1 MSAALELVH
10 DSTWDGDAMP
20 EGVKIGRP
28 LDGGARYSSRSTAEA
43 RADRIRANVA
53 ELVGDLVDA
62 WREHD
67 DEALGFV
74 SFADYTAWLFG
85 DVSRVSIP
93 VEARRELVAG
103 MTTRDDLSVRE
114 IAEALGT
121 SKSQIARDRKIMLAD
136 EDLETARVLDVEPG
150 DVIDAEVV
158 EQLDPYRALSPRWE
172 ALARVAA
179 QGDRGLTA
187 LELLD
192 EAEFA
197 EGTGP
202 AALSKLD
209 RAGFV
214 VLGSYD
220 ERRRNRR
227 PYRITAAGQAKL
239 DQLVADRAATEA
251 RSVSG

>member
-1 MSAALELVH
+1 MSALALVH
-10 DSTWDGDAMP
+10 DATWGGDAMP
-20 EGVKIGRP
+20 DGVKIEGP
-28 LDGGARYSSRSTAEA
+28 AYAGTYSSRSRAEA
-43 RADRIRANVA
+43 RADRIRGNVA
-53 ELVGDLVDA
+53 ELVRDLVDA

-67 DEALGFV
+67 DEALGFET
-74 SFADYTAWLFG
+74 FASYTEWLFG

-103 MTTRDDLSVRE
+103 MTERDGRSVRQ
-114 IAEALGT
+114 IADALGV
-121 SKSQIARDRKIMLAD
+121 SKSLVALDRKIMLHPEA
-136 EDLETARVLDVEPG
+136 LDDAEVIEA
-150 DVIDAEVV
+150 IDAEVV
-158 EQLDPYRALSPRWE
+158 EQLDPYRGLSPRWE
-172 ALARVAA
+172 SLARVAA
-179 QGDRGLTA
+179 QLDRGLTA

-209 RAGFV
+209 RAGFITI
-214 VLGSYD
+214 GGHD

-227 PYRITAAGQAKL
+227 PYRITERGRAKL
-239 DQLVADRAATEA
+239 DELLAAREAAEA

>member
-1 MSAALELVH
+1 VNAALELVH
-10 DSTWDGDAMP
+10 DATWGGDAMP
-20 EGVKIGRP
+20 DGVRIGRP
-28 LDGGARYSSRSTAEA
+28 VDGGAHYSSRSTAEA
-43 RADRIRANVA
+43 RAERIRANVA
-53 ELVGDLVDA
+53 ELVGDLVAA

-67 DEALGFV
+67 DEALGFAT
-74 SFADYTAWLFG
+74 FASYTTWLFG

-136 EDLETARVLDVEPG
+136 EDLEAARVLDVAPG

-158 EQLDPYRALSPRWE
+158 ELPDPYRGLLPRWE
-172 ALARVAA
+172 SLARVAA

-187 LELLD
+187 LELVD
-192 EAEFA
+192 ETTFA
-197 EGTGP
+197 LGTGP
-202 AALSKLD
+202 AALCKLD

-214 VLGSYD
+214 AIGEHD

-227 PYRITAAGQAKL
+227 PYRITERGRVKLGELLAARDAG
-239 DQLVADRAATEA
+239 V
-251 RSVSG
+251 SVSSG

>member
-1 MSAALELVH
+1 MTGLALV
-10 DSTWDGDAMP
+10 TWGGDAMP
-20 EGVKIGRP
+20 DGVSIDRP
-28 LDGGARYSSRSTAEA
+28 LDAGVHYSTRTTAET
-43 RADRIRANVA
+43 RAARIRGNVA
-53 ELVGDLVDA
+53 ELVADLVDA

-74 SFADYTAWLFG
+74 TFADYTAWLFG

-103 MTTRDDLSVRE
+103 MTERDGLSVRK
-114 IAEALGT
+114 IADALGVSKSLVADDRKVMLHPEALDE
-121 SKSQIARDRKIMLAD
+121 AR
-136 EDLETARVLDVEPG
+136 
-150 DVIDAEVV
+150 VIDAEVV
-158 EQLDPYRALSPRWE
+158 EVEQPDPYRGLSPRWQ

-179 QGDRGLTA
+179 QDDRGLTA

-197 EGTGP
+197 VGTGP
-202 AALSKLD
+202 AALCKLD

-214 VLGSYD
+214 VIGGHD

-227 PYRITAAGQAKL
+227 PYRITEAGRVKLAGLLAAR
-239 DQLVADRAATEA
+239 DEA
-251 RSVSG
+251 EAQS

>member
-1 MSAALELVH
+1 MSAALALV
-10 DSTWDGDAMP
+10 TWGGDAMP
-20 EGVKIGRP
+20 DGVSIDRP
-28 LDGGARYSSRSTAEA
+28 VDGGAHHSTRGTAER
-43 RADRIRANVA
+43 RAERIRANVA

-67 DEALGFV
+67 DEALGFAT
-74 SFADYTAWLFG
+74 FAAYTAWLFG

-114 IAEALGT
+114 IADALGV
-121 SKSQIARDRKIMLAD
+121 SKSQVARDRRVMLPD
-136 EDLETARVLDVEPG
+136 EELEAARVLDVEPG
-150 DVIDAEVV
+150 DVIDAEIIEPVA
-158 EQLDPYRALSPRWE
+158 EADPWRGLSPKWE
-172 ALARVAA
+172 TLARVAA

-192 EAEFA
+192 ETAFG

-209 RAGFV
+209 QAGLV
-214 VLGSYD
+214 TVGGYD

-227 PYRITAAGQAKL
+227 PYRITEAGRGRLAALLAAR
-239 DQLVADRAATEA
+239 DAAEVA
-251 RSVSG
+251 GG